1 MSTEEYLAIFQEN
14 KLKRSMLVRL
24 LEKQIRLFDEY
35 EQLLRDTEI
44 NLKQRYRFLSETTK
58 WLAIEIAEFEKEHGE
73 LLRE

>member
-35 EQLLRDTEI
+35 GKSLRDTEI